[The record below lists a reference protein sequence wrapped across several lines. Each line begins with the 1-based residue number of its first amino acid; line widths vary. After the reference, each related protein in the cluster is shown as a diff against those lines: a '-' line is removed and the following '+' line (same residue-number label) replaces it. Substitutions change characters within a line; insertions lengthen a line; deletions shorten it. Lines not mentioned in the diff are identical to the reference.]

1 MTYLNYRGRMMKEN
15 EIYSVE
21 RNSQNQIWSV
31 DFHSSWSK
39 LDFQPRN
46 LCLSYPASIMRT
58 LGKDESTFGNIQDL
72 LFTKKGEFSTCT
84 S

>member
-1 MTYLNYRGRMMKEN
+1 MKEN
-15 EIYSVE
+15 YIYSVE

-31 DFHSSWSK
+31 DFHSPWSK

-46 LCLSYPASIMRT
+46 LCLSYPAILRT
-58 LGKDESTFGNIQDL
+58 LGKDQSTFGNIQDL
-72 LFTKKGEFSTCT
+72 FSTKKGKFSTCT